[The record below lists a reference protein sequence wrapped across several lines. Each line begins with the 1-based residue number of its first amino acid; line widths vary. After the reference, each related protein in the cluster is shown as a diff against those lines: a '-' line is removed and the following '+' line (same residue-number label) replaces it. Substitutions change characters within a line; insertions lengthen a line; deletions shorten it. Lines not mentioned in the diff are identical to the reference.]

1 MATDQLF
8 LSNDAAG
15 YTYDTRLIFFG
26 FAQDNSA
33 HGASTTMT
41 EVFMVPFGKSGEIL
55 DVMLGV
61 ELPAVS
67 ASGFVSGTI
76 DATVRINSVNICST
90 NPSINMAGSAGQAS
104 ATTTF
109 GKNAGI
115 ATSAIINVASNA
127 FNPGDFIT
135 VDMNARS
142 VGSAAAG
149 AAGKGLYGQIRY
161 RYKSS

>member
-1 MATDQLF
+1 MAIDQLF

-15 YTYDTRLIFFG
+15 YTYDTRLIFAG

-67 ASGFVSGTI
+67 ASGFVSGTT
-76 DATVRINSVNICST
+76 DVTVRINSVAVCST

-104 ATTTF
+104 ATNTF
-109 GKNAGI
+109 GKNTAI
-115 ATSAIINVASNA
+115 ATSAVVNAASNA
-127 FNPGDFIT
+127 FVAGDYIT

-149 AAGKGLYGQIRY
+149 AAGKGLYAQIRY
-161 RYKSS
+161 RYKAS